1 MYKTILDDK
10 ELDEYN
16 KEYSD
21 QRKLDRK
28 AYQKIYRDANKE
40 YHKKWR
46 EEHRAELIQYR
57 IDRKD
62 IIDLYNK
69 KYYQKGIENNPD
81 KYKEKAECIYC
92 KKTEIDST
100 CLGTTKAVNP
110 NQKNDQNIIGDKWL
124 DLLFLFL
131 DLYFF

>member
-1 MYKTILDDK
+1 MSKTILLDK

-16 KEYSD
+16 QEYNE

-40 YHKKWR
+40 SQKKWR
-46 EEHRAELIQYR
+46 EEHKSELIQYR
-57 IDRKD
+57 IDRKE

-69 KYYQKGIENNPD
+69 KYYKKNLENNPD

-92 KKTEIDST
+92 KKNRNKFNMARHHRSCKSKPVSIE
-100 CLGTTKAVNP
+100 
-110 NQKNDQNIIGDKWL
+110 
-124 DLLFLFL
+124 
-131 DLYFF
+131 

>member
-1 MYKTILDDK
+1 MSKTILDEK
-10 ELDEYN
+10 EIDEYN

-28 AYQKIYRDANKE
+28 AYQKIYRDAHKE
-40 YHKKWR
+40 YQARYR

-69 KYYQKGIENNPD
+69 KYYQKGIEDNPD
-81 KYKEKAECIYC
+81 KYKEKAECEFCHNLRNRFNMKRHMKIC
-92 KKTEIDST
+92 KSKTKE
-100 CLGTTKAVNP
+100 
-110 NQKNDQNIIGDKWL
+110 
-124 DLLFLFL
+124 
-131 DLYFF
+131 

>member
-1 MYKTILDDK
+1 MSKTILDEK

-16 KEYSD
+16 QEYSD
-21 QRKLDRK
+21 QRKQDRK
-28 AYQKIYRDANKE
+28 AYQKQYRDANKE
-40 YHKKWR
+40 YQARYRELHKD
-46 EEHRAELIQYR
+46 ELTQYR

-92 KKTEIDST
+92 HNLRNKFNMNRHHKSCKSKPVSIE
-100 CLGTTKAVNP
+100 
-110 NQKNDQNIIGDKWL
+110 
-124 DLLFLFL
+124 
-131 DLYFF
+131 

>member
-1 MYKTILDDK
+1 MSNKTILDDK

-40 YHKKWR
+40 YQARYRELHKD
-46 EEHRAELIQYR
+46 ELTQYR

-92 KKTEIDST
+92 KKNRNRFNMPRHYKSCKSKPKE
-100 CLGTTKAVNP
+100 
-110 NQKNDQNIIGDKWL
+110 
-124 DLLFLFL
+124 
-131 DLYFF
+131 

>member
-1 MYKTILDDK
+1 MSKTILDDK

-16 KEYSD
+16 KEYNE
-21 QRKLDRK
+21 QRSRDRRL
-28 AYQKIYRDANKE
+28 YQKQYRDKNKE
-40 YHKKWR
+40 YQARYRELHKD
-46 EEHRAELIQYR
+46 ELTQYR

-92 KKTEIDST
+92 
-100 CLGTTKAVNP
+100 N
-110 NQKNDQNIIGDKWL
+110 KNRNRFNMPRHYKSCKSKPKE
-124 DLLFLFL
+124 
-131 DLYFF
+131 

>member
-1 MYKTILDDK
+1 MYKTILADE
-10 ELDEYN
+10 ELDQYN
-16 KEYSD
+16 KEYND
-21 QRKLDRK
+21 QRKQDRK

-92 KKTEIDST
+92 H
-100 CLGTTKAVNP
+100 
-110 NQKNDQNIIGDKWL
+110 KNRNRFNMPRHYKSCKSKPKE
-124 DLLFLFL
+124 
-131 DLYFF
+131 

>member
-1 MYKTILDDK
+1 MSKTILDEK

-21 QRKLDRK
+21 QRKQDRK

-62 IIDLYNK
+62 IIDQYNK

-92 KKTEIDST
+92 KKNRNKFNMARHHKSCKSKPVSIE
-100 CLGTTKAVNP
+100 
-110 NQKNDQNIIGDKWL
+110 
-124 DLLFLFL
+124 
-131 DLYFF
+131 